1 MKTPLKTGLSFGITS
16 GVITTL
22 GLIMGLYSSTN
33 SRIAIIGGVV
43 AIAITDCFSDALG
56 IHISQ
61 ETQNKNKKDVWQ
73 TTLATFFSKL
83 IIASS
88 FIFFFLLFDL
98 PLSVWLSIGW
108 GVMLLSIPSLLFSK
122 EKGVQ
127 LIKPIFEHITIALIV
142 ILITSYLGTFIASF
156 FN

>member
-56 IHISQ
+56 IHISEEAQ
-61 ETQNKNKKDVWQ
+61 NKKDVWQ
-73 TTLATFFSKL
+73 ATLATFFSKL
-83 IIASS
+83 IFASS
-88 FIFFFLLFDL
+88 FILFFILFDL
-98 PLSVWLSIGW
+98 PLSVWLSVGW
-108 GVMLLSIPSLLFSK
+108 GVILLSIPNLLFLK
-122 EKGVQ
+122 EKGTKS
-127 LIKPIFEHITIALIV
+127 IKPVFEHILIALIV
-142 ILITSYLGTFIASF
+142 ILITRYLGTFVASI